1 MKRAVALAY
10 NPDQGNNAPKV
21 VAKGK
26 DSLAYRIIQQAVE
39 HEIPIIN
46 DNQLVLIL
54 EQLKI
59 NDEIPDNLYNAV
71 VEVFV
76 FLIKSRSSQ

>member
-1 MKRAVALAY
+1 MKRAVALSY
-10 NPDQGNNAPKV
+10 MPENGDRAPKV

-26 DSLAYRIIQQAVE
+26 DGFAYRIIQQAIE
-39 HEIPIIN
+39 NEIPILE